1 MSKIVITGGAGFI
14 GSHIAENLAK
24 NGHEIVIVDNLD
36 PYYSVDLKKRN
47 LDIVL
52 NSGDAT
58 FINADVTNLVRMKEI
73 IDSTV
78 DYVYH
83 EAAQAGVRISV
94 EDPFKPNHVN
104 VLGTLNVLK
113 ASLDAGV
120 KKVINASSSSVY
132 GKVKY
137 LPFDEQHPTEPVSP
151 YGVSKL
157 AAEHYCRVFYEVY
170 GLPTTSLRYF
180 TVYGPRMRPDLAI
193 SIFTRKML
201 ANEPITIFGDGEQ
214 TRDFTYIDDIVRMNQ
229 KLLEISDADGSS
241 MNVGGGHRITVND
254 LIAHLRDITGSA
266 SDVVYSDKQK
276 GDAEHTL
283 ADISLAREL
292 VRYKP
297 ETTIKEGLSL
307 YTMWHKQK
315 DDAENRLANAGRTR
329 ELGRYRSTVSIGGDL
344 G

>member
-1 MSKIVITGGAGFI
+1 MSKIVITGGTGFI
-14 GSHIAENLAK
+14 GSHIAESLAK

-36 PYYSVDLKKRN
+36 PYYSIDLKMRN

-52 NSGDAT
+52 NSGNAV
-58 FINADVTNLVRMKEI
+58 FINADVTDLSRMKEI

-94 EDPFKPNHVN
+94 EDPFKPNDVN

-193 SIFTRKML
+193 SIFTKKML
-201 ANEPITIFGDGEQ
+201 ANEPITVFGDGEQ
-214 TRDFTYIDDIVRMNQ
+214 TRDFTYIEDVAEANKR
-229 KLLEISDADGSS
+229 LLNNKVTDGKVL
-241 MNVGGGHRITVND
+241 NIGGGNRISVNT
-254 LIAHLRDITGSA
+254 LIETLRSITGST
-266 SDVVYSDKQK
+266 SEVIYSNKQK
-276 GDAEHTL
+276 GDTEDTL
-283 ADISLAREL
+283 AN
-292 VRYKP
+292 
-297 ETTIKEGLSL
+297 T
-307 YTMWHKQK
+307 
-315 DDAENRLANAGRTR
+315 
-329 ELGRYRSTVSIGGDL
+329 DL
-344 G
+344 GNKLIGYSPLFDITKGLNKFVNWFKTEETIH

>member
-14 GSHIAENLAK
+14 GSHIAESFAK
-24 NGHEIVIVDNLD
+24 DGHEIVIVDNLD
-36 PYYSVDLKKRN
+36 PYYSVDLKRRN

-52 NSGDAT
+52 KSGDAT
-58 FINADVTNLVRMKEI
+58 FINADVTDLERIKEI
-73 IDSTV
+73 FDGTV

-94 EDPFKPNHVN
+94 EDPFKPNRVN

-113 ASLDAGV
+113 ASLDSNV

-157 AAEHYCRVFYEVY
+157 AAEHYCRIFYEVY

-201 ANEPITIFGDGEQ
+201 VNESITVFGDGEQ
-214 TRDFTYIDDIVRMNQ
+214 TRDFTYIDDVVEANKRLLDNRVTDGKVLNIGSKNQ
-229 KLLEISDADGSS
+229 IS
-241 MNVGGGHRITVND
+241 VND
-254 LIAHLRDITGSA
+254 LIDNLRIITCSSSEVKYVDA
-266 SDVVYSDKQK
+266 QK
-276 GDAEHTL
+276 GDAENTL
-283 ADISLAREL
+283 SDVKLAQKLIGYEPIININKGLRKFVDWCTLDI
-292 VRYKP
+292 
-297 ETTIKEGLSL
+297 I
-307 YTMWHKQK
+307 
-315 DDAENRLANAGRTR
+315 
-329 ELGRYRSTVSIGGDL
+329 
-344 G
+344 

>member
-14 GSHIAENLAK
+14 GSHIAENLSK
-24 NGHEIVIVDNLD
+24 DGHEIVIVDNLD
-36 PYYSVDLKKRN
+36 PYYSIDLKKKN

-52 NSGDAT
+52 NSGNVT
-58 FINADVTNLVRMKEI
+58 FINADITDLSRMKEI

-94 EDPFKPNHVN
+94 EDPFKPNDVN

-170 GLPTTSLRYF
+170 GIPTTSLRYF

-201 ANEPITIFGDGEQ
+201 ANKPITVFGDGEQ
-214 TRDFTYIDDIVRMNQ
+214 TRDFTYIEDVAEANKR
-229 KLLEISDADGSS
+229 LLNNRVTDGKVL
-241 MNVGGGHRITVND
+241 NIGGGNRISVND
-254 LIAHLRDITGSA
+254 LIENLRSITGSTSEVIYA
-266 SDVVYSDKQK
+266 GKQR
-276 GDAEHTL
+276 GDTEDTL
-283 ADISLAREL
+283 AN
-292 VRYKP
+292 V
-297 ETTIKEGLSL
+297 
-307 YTMWHKQK
+307 
-315 DDAENRLANAGRTR
+315 
-329 ELGRYRSTVSIGGDL
+329 DL
-344 G
+344 GNKLIGYSPLFNINKGLNKFVDWFKTEGDINEFSKRVDSKSTGSQKSVV